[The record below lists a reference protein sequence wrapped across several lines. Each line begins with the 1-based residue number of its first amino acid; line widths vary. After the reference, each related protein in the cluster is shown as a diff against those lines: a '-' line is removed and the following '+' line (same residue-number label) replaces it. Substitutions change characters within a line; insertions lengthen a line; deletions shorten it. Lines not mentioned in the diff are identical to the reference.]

1 MATTSLGR
9 LTLDLVAQIGQFT
22 DPLDRAERKAKDS
35 TDKMSKSFKSF
46 GDQLKDAF
54 GGTQL
59 GASIDF
65 LTTKLN
71 SLQGGALVATGAI
84 SGMVVGGLALG
95 TVGLAKMSIEA
106 AKADVQLQ
114 VLANRANTSVKNF
127 QILEQASLGFG
138 VSQDQLGSILADVQ
152 EKLGEFSATKG
163 GGGADF
169 FDALKNNTKM
179 TEAQIKSFSKTLQGK
194 DGIGAIQAISNKLDD
209 LDVSKQERRFIFESL
224 ASDLGNL
231 APLFAENGR
240 LINDFGTALED
251 AGVIKTEEA
260 IKKSQLLAAQT
271 QAVNLQF
278 QGWKNQLVTGFM
290 PAIVDVANAIF
301 GTSKNGIQ
309 LQEVGE
315 GIGSV
320 LRYVTKVALGA
331 SAVFVVTG
339 KLIGGIA
346 ASIAAMKGEKLN
358 TANIMF
364 DDIQETLA
372 DYGARIESLDNST
385 NKSVKSNNNLV
396 NSILAINNAS
406 NQTSSGLKTNTEDA
420 KENEKATKK
429 QAEAKAKLAK
439 EQENLNKMVGAT
451 ALTGLRIKSSE
462 AFAGGNVRAYTA
474 NFAQMTQSA
483 FGSNLGRF
491 TAFNDLYHK
500 GTNSKHATG
509 NAFDFTIADA
519 KKSGEAVKQ
528 LEDIAKRYGYVV
540 KILDEYRNPS
550 SRATGGH
557 IHVSVLGFK
566 GTAQMQKDAQA
577 ELDIIGKT
585 NEDALK
591 IFTEM
596 AKKQIS
602 IKLKLGDDLSKIEI
616 QNQESIDEINKAFTE
631 NDPNRQKYLDLQK
644 LVYQKDLEEF
654 RKTQLQK
661 QYDQLNSI
669 KSIEGQIKGLS
680 GNSDDVFAKASMSAN
695 DYEQWVLKNNRDNAK
710 KALKDDLV
718 TTEQNISTSSAYST
732 DDERYDALLEAHKN
746 YREGMFA
753 LDVQYAQQS
762 KELVQSQKMEQ
773 LNLWGGILSNAQNT
787 FAQLTQSAKDGAG
800 EQSTVYRT
808 MFALQQG
815 FSVASSL
822 VAAWTAYAQ
831 AFADPSKMTTEMKF
845 AGAASVMAALA
856 PALATISSVGFSSGG
871 YTGNGGKFDI
881 AGVVHRGEGVLSQE
895 EISALGGPSG
905 FMALRSMIKNGF
917 ADGGFVGDGGI
928 KVLNPQQNNDLSRYV
943 SESISNQNSQP
954 QTVENIVK
962 FVMVKDEEE
971 AKEHLYGKDGEK
983 AFLYH
988 ARRNGIIRR

>member
-271 QAVNLQF
+271 QALSLQF
-278 QGWKNQLVTGFM
+278 QGWKNQLVSGFM
-290 PAIVDVANAIF
+290 PAITDVGNAIF
-301 GTSKNGIQ
+301 GTSKNGLQ

-315 GIGSV
+315 GIGTV
-320 LRYVTKVALGA
+320 LRSVTKVALGA

-364 DDIQETLA
+364 DDIQATLDEYA
-372 DYGARIESLDNST
+372 DKIKTADGAST
-385 NKSVKSNNNLV
+385 KASKSNNLLV
-396 NSILAINNAS
+396 NSLLAVNSAS

-540 KILDEYRNPS
+540 KVLDEYRNPS

-566 GTAQMQKDAQA
+566 GTTQMQKDAQA
-577 ELDIIGKT
+577 ELDIISKT
-585 NEDALK
+585 NDDALK
-591 IFTEM
+591 ISLES
-596 AKKQIS
+596 ARKQLS
-602 IKLKLGDDLSKIEI
+602 VKLKLGGDLAKIEL
-616 QNQESIDEINKAFTE
+616 QNLESIKEINEAFTE
-631 NDPNRQKYLDLQK
+631 NDPNRKKYLDLQK
-644 LVYQKDLEEF
+644 IVYQKDLKEF
-654 RKTQLQK
+654 EKTQEAKRIAAYNSINDPINSMRDKGVEARAQASMTAMQYQSWQLNSEQQDGYSQLGNDLMDAVNAINESQILSEQEK
-661 QYDQLNSI
+661 YDQL
-669 KSIEGQIKGLS
+669 KSAHE
-680 GNSDDVFAKASMSAN
+680 
-695 DYEQWVLKNNRDNAK
+695 DYVNNK
-710 KALKDDLV
+710 
-718 TTEQNISTSSAYST
+718 S
-732 DDERYDALLEAHKN
+732 
-746 YREGMFA
+746 A
-753 LDVQYAQQS
+753 LDVLYDKQTKDLARSQQI
-762 KELVQSQKMEQ
+762 EQ
-773 LNLWGGILSNAQNT
+773 VNMWGGILSTGQNT
-787 FAQLTQSAKDGAG
+787 FSQLAQSAKDGLG
-800 EQSTVYRT
+800 EQSSTYRT
-808 MFALQQG
+808 MFAMQQA
-815 FSVASSL
+815 FSVASSM
-822 VAAWTAYAQ
+822 VAAWTAYTT
-831 AFADPSKMTTEMKF
+831 AFADPSAMTLTQKF
-845 AGAASVMAALA
+845 AGGAAVMAALM
-856 PALATISSVGFSSGG
+856 PALTTIGSISIQGMAH
-871 YTGNGGKFDI
+871 NGIDNI
-881 AGVVHRGEGVLSQE
+881 PSEGTWL
-895 EISALGGPSG
+895 L
-905 FMALRSMIKNGF
+905 
-917 ADGGFVGDGGI
+917 DGGER
-928 KVLNPQQNNDLSRYV
+928 VLNPQQNKDLTRYL
-943 SESISNQNSQP
+943 SESRSNQNSQSAQVSVNP
-954 QTVENIVK
+954 QIVIL
-962 FVMVKDEEE
+962 DERKAMGDYLQSRE
-971 AKEHLYGKDGEK
+971 GEQIILK
-983 AFLYH
+983 TLK
-988 ARRNGIIRR
+988 RNGYAR

>member
-1 MATTSLGR
+1 MATASLGR

-35 TDKMSKSFKSF
+35 ADKMSKSFRSF

-59 GASIDF
+59 GSSIDF
-65 LTTKLN
+65 LNTKLN
-71 SLQGGALVATGAI
+71 SLRGGALVATGAI
-84 SGMVVGGLALG
+84 AGMVVGGVAIG
-95 TVGLAKMSIEA
+95 TIGLAKMSIET

-114 VLANRANTSVKNF
+114 ILANRANTSVKNF

-138 VSQDQLGSILADVQ
+138 VSQEQLGSILADVQ

-169 FDALKNNTKM
+169 FDALKNNTKL

-194 DGIGAIQAISNKLDD
+194 DGIGAIQAISDKLDE

-240 LINDFGTALED
+240 LINDFGVALED

-260 IKKSQLLAAQT
+260 IKRSQLLAAQT
-271 QAVNLQF
+271 QALSLQF
-278 QGWKNQLVTGFM
+278 QGWKNQLVSGFM
-290 PAIVDVANAIF
+290 PAITDVGNAIF
-301 GTSKNGIQ
+301 GTSKNGLQ

-315 GIGSV
+315 GIGTV
-320 LRYVTKVALGA
+320 LRSVTKVALGA

-364 DDIQETLA
+364 DDIQATLDEYA
-372 DYGARIESLDNST
+372 DKIKTADGAT
-385 NKSVKSNNNLV
+385 TQATKSNNLLV
-396 NSILAINNAS
+396 NSLLAVNSAS

-500 GTNSKHATG
+500 GTNSKHTTG

-528 LEDIAKRYGYVV
+528 LEDMAKRYGYVV
-540 KILDEYRNPS
+540 KILDEYKNKS

-585 NEDALK
+585 NDDALK
-591 IFTEM
+591 ISLES
-596 AKKQIS
+596 ARKQLS
-602 IKLKLGDDLSKIEI
+602 VKLKLGGDLAKIEL
-616 QNQESIDEINKAFTE
+616 QNLESIKEINEAFTE

-644 LVYQKDLEEF
+644 LVYQKDLKEF
-654 RKTQLQK
+654 EKTQEAKRIATYNSINDPINSMRDKGVEAIAQSSLSPLAYQKWDLNRQQQDGYSQLGDDLSTASMAINDSDVLSEQEKKDKLLQIEQEYQDAK
-661 QYDQLNSI
+661 LALAQTYDQQHRDLENQTQAASLAGYGAMFGMMGSMFDAYGD
-669 KSIEGQIKGLS
+669 KESTGYKVAFAMQKAFVLS
-680 GNSDDVFAKASMSAN
+680 SAI
-695 DYEQWVLKNNRDNAK
+695 LNAK
-710 KALKDDLV
+710 
-718 TTEQNISTSSAYST
+718 
-732 DDERYDALLEAHKN
+732 
-746 YREGMFA
+746 
-753 LDVQYAQQS
+753 
-762 KELVQSQKMEQ
+762 
-773 LNLWGGILSNAQNT
+773 
-787 FAQLTQSAKDGAG
+787 GA
-800 EQSTVYRT
+800 
-808 MFALQQG
+808 
-815 FSVASSL
+815 
-822 VAAWTAYAQ
+822 
-831 AFADPSKMTTEMKF
+831 
-845 AGAASVMAALA
+845 VMAAWNDPSNTTIWQKMAAAAATVVQTNDLMSA
-856 PALATISSVGFSSGG
+856 IQGVAL
-871 YTGNGGKFDI
+871 TGMAHDGI
-881 AGVVHRGEGVLSQE
+881 ANIPEEGTWLLNKGE
-895 EISALGGPSG
+895 
-905 FMALRSMIKNGF
+905 R
-917 ADGGFVGDGGI
+917 
-928 KVLNPQQNNDLSRYV
+928 VLNPQDN
-943 SESISNQNSQP
+943 
-954 QTVENIVK
+954 
-962 FVMVKDEEE
+962 
-971 AKEHLYGKDGEK
+971 K
-983 AFLYH
+983 AFTNMIN
-988 ARRNGIIRR
+988 NGGGGGDITIQVNVTDSGVSTSGGNTQDQRQLAQVIGNTVRAVIIQEKRQGGLLSK